1 MESAFRNVN
10 DAFSGLVRAVHEN
23 KVPTRRSP
31 SRYGDVIQF
40 NGPVTVKYEHP
51 CERVLFNAARDC
63 NPFFHL
69 YESLWMLAGRRDVAP
84 LAWYNSK
91 MAEFSDDGK
100 MFHGAYGY
108 RWRQWFGYDQ
118 LESIVQ
124 ELKNTPTSR
133 RVVLQMWDPTV
144 EPPHAG
150 TEWSDPYK
158 AVNGGKDVPCNTQAY
173 FAIREAVT
181 SVEPDGFSDQ
191 GTAVYTKFLDT
202 TVCNRSN
209 DMIWGMLG
217 ANVVHFS
224 FLQEYLAARIG
235 VEVGNYYQFTNNL
248 HVYTERWTPEKWL
261 ADTTPDLY
269 DPKNQPR
276 DIRGMFINLA
286 TTPLVANPDRFDTEC
301 TTFVNH
307 GYSDELDK
315 LSMETHL
322 WTNPFF
328 PSVAIPMAKAFAAH
342 KRREYGVA
350 EGYLAAVLADDW
362 QWAGLDWIERREAN
376 WLAKGGK

>member
-1 MESAFRNVN
+1 MEFAFRNVN

-40 NGPVTVKYEHP
+40 DGPVTVKYEHP
-51 CERVLFNAARDC
+51 CERVLFNTARDC

-118 LESIVQ
+118 LEYIVQ

-191 GTAVYTKFLDT
+191 GTAVYTKFLDI

-261 ADTTPDLY
+261 ADEY
-269 DPKNQPR
+269 EDPYCWNGFGSP
-276 DIRGMFINLA
+276 
-286 TTPLVANPDRFDTEC
+286 PLVTNPDRFDTEC

-307 GYSDELDK
+307 GYGDELDK

-322 WTNPFF
+322 WTNSFF
-328 PSVAIPMAKAFAAH
+328 PTVAIPMALAFAAH
-342 KRREYGVA
+342 KRRDYASANQLVRQVA
-350 EGYLAAVLADDW
+350 ADDW

>member
-1 MESAFRNVN
+1 
-10 DAFSGLVRAVHEN
+10 
-23 KVPTRRSP
+23 
-31 SRYGDVIQF
+31 
-40 NGPVTVKYEHP
+40 
-51 CERVLFNAARDC
+51 
-63 NPFFHL
+63 
-69 YESLWMLAGRRDVAP
+69 
-84 LAWYNSK
+84 
-91 MAEFSDDGK
+91 
-100 MFHGAYGY
+100 
-108 RWRQWFGYDQ
+108 
-118 LESIVQ
+118 
-124 ELKNTPTSR
+124 
-133 RVVLQMWDPTV
+133 MWDPTV

-173 FAIREAVT
+173 FAIREEKVPHNWTPENLQRKIDQEYEMAGCARHDNDKAD
-181 SVEPDGFSDQ
+181 EARRYKLIELYRQGFQ
-191 GTAVYTKFLDT
+191 GAKQFLDM

-261 ADTTPDLY
+261 ADEY
-269 DPKNQPR
+269 EDPYCWNGFGSP
-276 DIRGMFINLA
+276 
-286 TTPLVANPDRFDTEC
+286 PLVTNPDRFDTEC

-307 GYSDELDK
+307 GYGDELDK

-322 WTNPFF
+322 WTNSFF
-328 PSVAIPMAKAFAAH
+328 PTVAIPMALAFAAH
-342 KRREYGVA
+342 KRRDYASANQLVRQVA
-350 EGYLAAVLADDW
+350 ADDW